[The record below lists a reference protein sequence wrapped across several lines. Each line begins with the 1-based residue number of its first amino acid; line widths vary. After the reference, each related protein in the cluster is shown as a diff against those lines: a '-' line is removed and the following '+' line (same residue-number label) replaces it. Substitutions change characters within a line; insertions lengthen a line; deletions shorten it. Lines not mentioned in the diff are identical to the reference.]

1 MNLAKSKIPE
11 SNPRSNCPSQ
21 NTIFGE
27 KQSYD
32 IAPLNPQGWVTHK
45 DIRAMK
51 NWKIETFSKITDF

>member
-1 MNLAKSKIPE
+1 MNLAKSKIPD

-51 NWKIETFSKITDF
+51 N